1 MTGKIAATLLGGTVL
16 GAVYLLSMPSAA
28 QEAPSEPASVSTEAP
43 TAPAPTQPSSA
54 KDLPQFAL
62 AGPKGF
68 GFASKDGSFSL
79 ILHWL
84 LQSDFRGFLSQ
95 SPTPDSNTF
104 IVRFA
109 GLRLDA
115 SLYQRLHTQVF
126 VNFAESRVTLLDA
139 FIEAELTSW
148 LRVRVGKF
156 PFPISEERLTPGTNL
171 PFVSTSPASFLLP
184 SRDTGVQLLGAFAG
198 GAIAYNLAL
207 ANGAVAGILGDGDID
222 SGKDLV
228 ARIFAHPLRNI
239 GPDALRELGLG
250 VGASTGIHRGSV
262 DNPQTPIF
270 LTYGGQPFFFF
281 RRDRSSGDVAVASG
295 RVDRLVPHATWSW
308 GPIAAYADAVWT
320 HDRVNET
327 DVNMNAWSVIP
338 TVVLTGEKAAP
349 LSFILPAHPLDLSQG
364 HIGTVELVGGF
375 GHLRLSS
382 SAFPDVANPITAM
395 QSLRVYGLG
404 LNWFPVSGMA
414 VLVSYGHQIFTA
426 AAGASARPNEDTVIA
441 RFQVVL

>member
-1 MTGKIAATLLGGTVL
+1 MTEKIAATQLGRTAL
-16 GAVYLLSMPSAA
+16 GAVCLLSLPSLA
-28 QEAPSEPASVSTEAP
+28 QTAPSEPASVSTEAP
-43 TAPAPTQPSSA
+43 PAPTQPSSA
-54 KDLPQFAL
+54 SDLPQFAL

-79 ILHWL
+79 ITHWL
-84 LQSDFRGFLSQ
+84 LQSDFRGFLSE

-139 FIEAELTSW
+139 FIEVELTGW

-198 GAIAYNLAL
+198 GLIAYNLAL
-207 ANGAVAGILGDGDID
+207 TNGAVAGILGDGDID
-222 SGKDLV
+222 SGKDLI
-228 ARIFAHPLRNI
+228 ARIFAHPLRKV
-239 GPDALRELGLG
+239 GPEALRQLGLG
-250 VGASTGIHRGSV
+250 IGASTGIHRGTV
-262 DNPQTPIF
+262 DTPQTPIF
-270 LTYGGQPFFFF
+270 LTYGGQPFFSF
-281 RRDRSSGDVAVASG
+281 RRAPGDVAVASG
-295 RVDRLVPHATWSW
+295 RVDRIVPHATWSW

-320 HDRVNET
+320 RERINET
-327 DVNMNAWSVIP
+327 EVNMNAWSVIP

-349 LSFILPAHPLDLSQG
+349 LSFVLPAHPLDLSQG

-375 GHLRLSS
+375 GYLRVGS

-395 QSLRVYGLG
+395 QSLRVYGFG

-441 RFQVVL
+441 RFQVLL

>member
-1 MTGKIAATLLGGTVL
+1 MTGKIASTRLGGTL
-16 GAVYLLSMPSAA
+16 LCAVYLLSMPSGARA
-28 QEAPSEPASVSTEAP
+28 APSEPANVSTEAP
-43 TAPAPTQPSSA
+43 AAPTQSTAAS
-54 KDLPQFAL
+54 DLPQFAL

-79 ILHWL
+79 ITHWL
-84 LQSDFRGFLSQ
+84 LQSDFRGFLTE

-104 IVRFA
+104 IIRFA

-139 FIEAELTSW
+139 FIEAELFSW
-148 LRVRVGKF
+148 LRLRVGKF

-198 GAIAYNLAL
+198 GVIAYNVAVT
-207 ANGAVAGILGDGDID
+207 NGAVAGILGDGDLD

-228 ARIFAHPLRNI
+228 ARVFAHPLRNV
-239 GPDALRELGLG
+239 GPGVLRELGLG
-250 VGASTGIHRGSV
+250 IGASTGIHRGSV
-262 DNPQTPIF
+262 DNPQTPIL
-270 LTYGGQPFFFF
+270 LTYGSQPFFFF
-281 RRDRSSGDVAVASG
+281 KRDRSSGDIAVASG
-295 RVDRLVPHATWSW
+295 RVDRVVPHATWSW

-320 HDRVNET
+320 RERVNET

-349 LSFILPAHPLDLSQG
+349 LSFVIPAHPLDLGKG
-364 HIGTVELVGGF
+364 HLGTVELVGGF
-375 GHLRLSS
+375 SHLRVSS
-382 SAFPDVANPITAM
+382 SAFPSVANPITAM

-414 VLVSYGHQIFTA
+414 ILVSYGHQIFTA
-426 AAGASARPNEDTVIA
+426 ADEASARPNEDTVIA
-441 RFQVVL
+441 RFQVLL